1 MSQIQRIYNEYDV
14 TGLTLEE
21 CHELMQQENAE
32 FAADYGFEVK
42 ETAALKIS
50 QN

>member
-1 MSQIQRIYNEYDV
+1 MSQIQRTYAEFDI

-21 CHELMQQENAE
+21 THDLIQQEEAE

-42 ETAALKIS
+42 EIAVLKIS